1 MFWSSINRTLIFLL
15 ITISFHPISSFAFD
29 ITDSFSIEGT
39 LTTVGQHAELD
50 DVFDED
56 GNKVSDT
63 SRSTVVI
70 DIGANFH
77 PTENDEFQLTYSF
90 AEGEAING
98 VEAFSLAPFADD
110 LEEDLSDINR
120 SDRYNLLEAWY
131 KHTFEFG
138 ELNSLGITLG
148 IIGATGYIDD
158 NEYANDEV
166 SQFMNEVFVN
176 HPLANLPDHDV
187 GAVLEFESRVWSV
200 KAVIMESENDDRN
213 DYNYYAIQL
222 ATTCQTRWG
231 MSNYRLYA
239 FTTDNE
245 FVDRDGTGKDSL
257 SGFGFSIDQQ
267 INESVGLFARLGT
280 QDDEV
285 PVDHDE
291 MLSLGFAVAGT
302 AWNRPHD
309 VVGVGVAFL
318 DGANKKSSGIHDTI
332 ALEAYYKYVFSD
344 YFDLSMDVQWI
355 KDDLRKAKDPEG
367 TLIGI
372 RFNANF

>member
-1 MFWSSINRTLIFLL
+1 MVPSPRIAESATFALNSVEKLRRLAMLWNPFNQAGFHLIALSDFWGPLLINKTLIFL
-15 ITISFHPISSFAFD
+15 ISKILFHASSLHAYD
-29 ITDSFSIEGT
+29 LADSFSIEST
-39 LTTVGQHAELD
+39 LTAVGQHAELD
-50 DVFDED
+50 DVFNED

-77 PTENDEFQLTYSF
+77 PTENDEFQLAYSF

-98 VEAFSLAPFADD
+98 VEASSLAPFADD

-166 SQFMNEVFVN
+166 SQFMNEAFVN
-176 HPLANLPDHDV
+176 NTLANLPDYDT
-187 GAVLEFESRVWSV
+187 GAALEFESRIWSV
-200 KAVIMESENDDRN
+200 KAVVMDSENDDRN
-213 DYNYYAIQL
+213 DYNYYAIQIGHHMV
-222 ATTCQTRWG
+222 TRWG
-231 MSNYRLYA
+231 MGNYRIYA

-257 SGFGFSIDQQ
+257 SGFGISINQQ

-291 MLSLGFAVAGT
+291 MLSLGFAVSGT
-302 AWNRPHD
+302 AWNRSDD
-309 VVGVGVAFL
+309 VVGVGPLFL
-318 DGANKKSSGIHDTI
+318 MERIRRVP
-332 ALEAYYKYVFSD
+332 E
-344 YFDLSMDVQWI
+344 SMT
-355 KDDLRKAKDPEG
+355 P
-367 TLIGI
+367 
-372 RFNANF
+372 